1 MLQKL
6 DTWHKTKQGLL
17 VFGLIELIAAYI
29 LASLAINSGS
39 LLQWFLAIVLLLGS
53 LQNGFKLI
61 MRVLNKG

>member
-6 DTWHKTKQGLL
+6 DTWHKTKQGLF

-39 LLQWFLAIVLLLGS
+39 LLQWGLAIILLLGS

-61 MRVLNKG
+61 MRMFKKG